1 MKNKICKK
9 IVVVIIAILIFSL
22 FLGII
27 ASADDNFK
35 NLRAWFG
42 NISIYRN
49 NQQVHLVGDD
59 KPFIIDGRTYVP
71 LRVMANIFNKEVG
84 WNGANYRIDLNDKPG
99 DNLIYLTQQLTEAQ
113 TKVRKLETEVAQL
126 EKELADRDRYGKR
139 GNIRELESYLNKQHG
154 TYKKIEFDINLYE
167 GKKDTIEVDIY
178 VDLDY
183 YEYEWDKL
191 SKSNKKSYLQDIAD
205 DILYDY
211 KNADVEGL
219 IMDSSTSK
227 NKTLVSFYTKSNGTV
242 VIDKD
247 YRDDRDYRYDDLGDL
262 EGDLNRYYGK
272 YEGIYFDI
280 WLYEDSYGDIEVTI
294 IVDEDEWNDLGWR
307 KQEKY
312 LEDIYEDIIQKFSR
326 VDVYGYVY
334 DYYYDYKIDSFDFDS
349 DGYVDIW

>member
-139 GNIRELESYLNKQHG
+139 GNIRELESYLNRQHG

-242 VIDKD
+242 VVDTDYEWDSGKYGSLYDLEDDLNDYYNKHEGVYFDIELYGDKD
-247 YRDDRDYRYDDLGDL
+247 DIRVYVVAEYDDL
-262 EGDLNRYYGK
+262 YYLGK
-272 YEGIYFDI
+272 KEI
-280 WLYEDSYGDIEVTI
+280 
-294 IVDEDEWNDLGWR
+294 
-307 KQEKY
+307 KKY
-312 LEDIYEDIIQKFSR
+312 LQELYDEIIWAFPKAYVDGYIEDDYTEYYFSFDKWG
-326 VDVYGYVY
+326 DVYL
-334 DYYYDYKIDSFDFDS
+334 D
-349 DGYVDIW
+349 

>member
-1 MKNKICKK
+1 MEKK
-9 IVVVIIAILIFSL
+9 ISKKLAIFITTILIFSL
-22 FLGII
+22 FLGVV
-27 ASADDNFK
+27 AFADDNFK
-35 NLRAWFG
+35 TLKAWFG

-49 NQQVHLVGDD
+49 NQQVQLSA
-59 KPFIIDGRTYVP
+59 KPFIIDGTTYVP
-71 LRVMANIFNKEVG
+71 LRAMSELFNKEVG
-84 WNGANYRIDLNDKPG
+84 WDGENYRIDLNDRP
-99 DNLIYLTQQLTEAQ
+99 DESLIYIAQQLVEEQA
-113 TKVRKLETEVAQL
+113 KVRKLEAKIAEL
-126 EKELADRDRYGKR
+126 EAGKKDD
-139 GNIRELESYLNKQHG
+139 IKDLESYLNRQHG
-154 TYKKIEFDINLYE
+154 TYEKVSFDIDLY
-167 GKKDTIEVDIY
+167 KDKDNIDVDIY

-183 YEYEWDKL
+183 DYREWDGL
-191 SKSNKKSYLQDIAD
+191 STSNIKSYFQDIVD
-205 DILYDY
+205 DILCDY
-211 KNADVEGL
+211 KNADIKGS
-219 IMDSSTSK
+219 IMDSSTSRK
-227 NKTLVSFYTKSNGTV
+227 STLISFYTKSNGTV

-312 LEDIYEDIIQKFSR
+312 LEDIYKDIIQKFSR

-349 DGYVDIW
+349 DGYVDI